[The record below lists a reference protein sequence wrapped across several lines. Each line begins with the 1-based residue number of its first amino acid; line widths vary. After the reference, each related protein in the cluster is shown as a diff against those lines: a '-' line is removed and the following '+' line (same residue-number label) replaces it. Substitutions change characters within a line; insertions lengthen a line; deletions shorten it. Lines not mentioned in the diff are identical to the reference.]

1 MLAAIWKKR
10 WRNRIQISS
19 QISSVND
26 QMDDNG
32 HDQENNNVI
41 SLKKVLY
48 SLQNAL
54 EFATL
59 FNPQN
64 SPMR

>member
-1 MLAAIWKKR
+1 
-10 WRNRIQISS
+10 
-19 QISSVND
+19 
-26 QMDDNG
+26 MDDNG